1 MINKATR
8 RTGMRPSSLREFC
21 DAVTAACRIGIGLA
35 SISMVALRT
44 RAEEP
49 PAAVKDN
56 ESASAAPAEI
66 RIIPKPATMNASGG
80 FYSLTGAT
88 IVSYAPP
95 SPEMIRLGQYL
106 ADLVAPATGLKLRVQ
121 LASSADSRGIVLR
134 TDASRKDLGDEGYAL
149 VCNPK
154 GVTITAAKPAGVFYG
169 MQTLRQLLPVRIES
183 RQKVEGMSWTVP
195 CVSIEDRPR
204 FKWRGYLLDP
214 ARNFRTKDDV
224 KRYIDLLAFQKL
236 NTLQIHLT
244 DDQGWRIE
252 IMRYPKLVGTGS
264 RLPDYTGRKG
274 EGWFYTQEDIKEIV
288 SYASERYVTVVP
300 EIELP
305 GHCGAA
311 IASYPELG
319 CGGKHPGGW
328 SAPLCVSQESTL
340 EFAKNVLDEVISM
353 FPSEYIHV
361 GADEVP
367 PGPWRGCVKCKPV
380 MDKLVGMSLPADVP
394 AFRVKVSSGGLPY
407 HQDVSRMQGDFIRKI
422 DLHLTA
428 KGRRMVGW
436 DEVLDGGLKT
446 GSPAVVM
453 AWRGDSAVRGASAQ
467 KRDAIVALHPLYY
480 LDNETP
486 IRLTYEYEP
495 VPADLP
501 AGDEKHVFGVQG
513 NMWGETT
520 SSLEKVDARSFPRLC
535 AIAETGWSDRKDRNF
550 DGFSIRLVDFQKRLK
565 LLGVASG
572 PVR

>member
-1 MINKATR
+1 MINKASRMTK
-8 RTGMRPSSLREFC
+8 MRSSTLRKFC
-21 DAVTAACRIGIGLA
+21 DAVTATCRIGIGLA
-35 SISMVALRT
+35 FILMVAMRT
-44 RAEEP
+44 QAEES

-56 ESASAAPAEI
+56 ESAAVTPAEI
-66 RIIPKPATMNASGG
+66 RIIPKPSTMSASEGV
-80 FYSLTGAT
+80 YSLTGAT

-106 ADLVAPATGLKLRVQ
+106 ADLVSPATGLKLQVQ
-121 LASSADSRGIVLR
+121 SLSSADSGGILLR

-169 MQTLRQLLPVRIES
+169 LQTLRQLLPVRIES

-195 CVSIEDRPR
+195 CVSIEDSPR

-214 ARNFRTKDDV
+214 ARNFRTKDEI

-236 NTLQIHLT
+236 NMLQIHLT
-244 DDQGWRIE
+244 DDQGWRVE
-252 IMRYPKLVGTGS
+252 IKQYPKLVETGS

-288 SYASERYVTVVP
+288 NYASERYVTVVP

-340 EFAKNVLDEVISM
+340 EFATKVLDEVISM
-353 FPSEYIHV
+353 FPSPFIHV

-367 PGPWRGCVKCKPV
+367 PGPWRACVKCKPM
-380 MDKLVGMSLPADVP
+380 MDNLLGEPLPAGVP

-422 DLHLTA
+422 DLHLTS

-436 DEVLDGGLKT
+436 DEVLDGGLKM

-453 AWRGDSAVRGASAQ
+453 AWRGDSAVRGASGQ

-480 LDNETP
+480 LDNDTP

-535 AIAETGWSDRKDRNF
+535 AIAETGWSTRMNRSF
-550 DGFSIRLVDFQKRLK
+550 DEFSLRLVDFQERLK
-565 LLGVASG
+565 QLGVACG